1 MTYITLLG
9 RIPAIS
15 LAELERTFGSKAV
28 SPFSTE
34 TATVES
40 ETFDIQ
46 RFGGIIK
53 AGTIALELQ
62 SNAWSEVSKKI
73 VQHYTD
79 KWSTQSGKQTLGIS
93 VYGWTVSPRDIQKT
107 GLILKSKLK
116 SHGRSLRL
124 IPNISPALNTATSHH
139 NKLGLS
145 DNKTELLV
153 VRGNNGKVIVAES
166 IGAQNI
172 SALAARD
179 QERPKRDTFVG
190 MLPPKLALTMVNLAV
205 GEGLDNNLP
214 SADLTR
220 LERQRTAREADVTIT
235 QTRLTVLDP
244 FCGTGVILQ
253 EAALLG
259 HDTYGTDLSD
269 KMIDYSRQNMEWL
282 IDKYHLRT
290 KFTTLQGDAMDTSWQ
305 APIDAVACETYLG
318 QPFSAPPRP
327 EKLKEVR
334 NLCNHIV
341 SSFLDNIST
350 QLKPGTPLCLA
361 VPAWRDDRGNLTH
374 LPIAQNIATIEKLG
388 FTTIK
393 LSHVRNEDLIYY
405 REDQVVARQLLLLEK
420 V

>member
-28 SPFSTE
+28 SPFSVE
-34 TATVES
+34 AALVES
-40 ETFDIQ
+40 DDFDIQ
-46 RFGGIIK
+46 QFGGIIK
-53 AGTIALELQ
+53 AGTVAFELK
-62 SNAWSEVSKKI
+62 SNTWSDVSKKI

-79 KWSTQSGKQTLGIS
+79 KWSSQSGKQTLGIS
-93 VYGWTVSPRDIQKT
+93 VYGWTVGPRDIQKT

-124 IPNISPALNTATSHH
+124 IPNTSPALNTATSHH

-153 VRGNNGKVIVAES
+153 VRGKNGTVVVAES

-179 QERPKRDTFVG
+179 QERPKRDAFVG
-190 MLPPKLALTMVNLAV
+190 MLPPKLALTMVNLAL
-205 GEGLDNNLP
+205 GDELRDLP
-214 SADLTR
+214 LAN
-220 LERQRTAREADVTIT
+220 E
-235 QTRLTVLDP
+235 TVILDP

-259 HDTYGTDLSD
+259 YNTYGTDLSD
-269 KMIDYSRQNMEWL
+269 KMVDYSRQNMEWL
-282 IDKYHLRT
+282 IGKYHLS
-290 KFTTLQGDAMDTSWQ
+290 TTFSVAQGDAMDFTWR
-305 APIDAVACETYLG
+305 PPVTAVACETYLG

-341 SSFLDNIST
+341 SSFLQNIAP
-350 QLKPGTPLCLA
+350 QLEQGTPLCLA
-361 VPAWRDDRGNLTH
+361 VPAWRDENGRLTH
-374 LPIAQNIATIEKLG
+374 LPVAQRGVDTLG
-388 FTTIK
+388 FESIT
-393 LSHVRNEDLIYY
+393 LSHVRSEELIYY
-405 REDQVVARQLLLLEK
+405 REDQVVARQLLLLKK